1 MILSHYLVLLFQSA
15 SPLTSVQEDPL
26 EDLTR
31 ELIILLDPQNDT
43 CSDAGDWMSLA
54 EKMGCGITRI
64 RWLGTQTSKTRLLVE
79 KWLEEK
85 RTFTEL
91 RDILRAINRPD
102 AAVEVEK
109 RLHVLEPDHH
119 PNEPLASMD
128 ENHVSVKS
136 NDLNDLGSFRLE
148 RVSERK
154 DRCRSV
160 NNLLRSNSDE
170 DANNVDDCSLNIERK
185 SAVENTDVHDVSEYE
200 SNG

>member
-1 MILSHYLVLLFQSA
+1 MMCFQSPST
-15 SPLTSVQEDPL
+15 SPLNSVKDDPV

-109 RLHVLEPDHH
+109 RLYVLEPEQRVHETSANLDKH
-119 PNEPLASMD
+119 NLSA
-128 ENHVSVKS
+128 NS
-136 NDLNDLGSFRLE
+136 NAQNDLGSLRLE
-148 RVSERK
+148 GVSSR
-154 DRCRSV
+154 
-160 NNLLRSNSDE
+160 
-170 DANNVDDCSLNIERK
+170 
-185 SAVENTDVHDVSEYE
+185 
-200 SNG
+200 